1 MNIRDRQILRLAI
14 PSIVSNI
21 TVPLLGL
28 VDVAIMGHMG
38 SAAYIG
44 AISVGAMIFNILY
57 WIFGFL
63 RMGTSGMTS
72 QALGRRDLTEVTLLL
87 KRSVMVGWVVAA
99 TIIILQIPIRQ
110 LAFAIIAP
118 ENRIREL
125 VTVYFG
131 ICVWGAPAML
141 TLYGLTGWFIGMQNT
156 RLPMVISITQNVVN
170 IAASIFFVFGLGMKV
185 RGVAWGT
192 VVAQYAGLALAVT
205 LLVIHYSKLRK
216 YAKNGR
222 VMDLR
227 RLLDFFKVNSD
238 IFLRTLCLVAVNLYF
253 LAAGARQ
260 GTVILAV
267 NTLLTQ
273 LYILFSY
280 FLDGFAFAGEAL
292 CGKYYGAENKM
303 AFRMTVRRVFL
314 WGISVAVLFTV
325 VYAAGGQQFL
335 GLLTDEMEVV
345 RAAEPYFPWAVVVP
359 LAGVAAFVWDGV
371 FIGITAT
378 KGMLLSSVMA
388 TLVFFA
394 IYIFSVD
401 VWGNHALWLA
411 FVIYLAVRG
420 IVQTALYFGKL
431 RMSETTLK

>member
-1 MNIRDRQILRLAI
+1 MSQRDRQILRLAV
-14 PSIVSNI
+14 PSIVANI

-57 WIFGFL
+57 WVFGFL

-72 QALGRRDLTEVTLLL
+72 QALGRRDLSEVVVLL
-87 KRSVMVGWVVAA
+87 KRSVVVAWGVA
-99 TIIILQIPIRQ
+99 AAIILCQIPIKQ
-110 LAFAIIAP
+110 LAFAIIRP
-118 ENRIREL
+118 EKDIWEL
-125 VTVYFG
+125 ASVYFS

-141 TLYGLTGWFIGMQNT
+141 TIYGLTGWFIGMQNT
-156 RLPMVISITQNVVN
+156 RLPMVVSITQNVVN
-170 IAASIFFVFGLGMKV
+170 IAASIFFVFGWGMQV

-192 VVAQYAGLALAVT
+192 VVAQYAGAALALM
-205 LLVIHYSKLRK
+205 LLVSHYSKLRK
-216 YAKNGR
+216 YDHVGKVADWGKMLN
-222 VMDLR
+222 
-227 RLLDFFKVNSD
+227 FFKVNSN

-292 CGKYYGAENKM
+292 CGKYYGAHNEW
-303 AFRMTVRRVFL
+303 AFRATARRVFA
-314 WGISVAVLFTV
+314 WGFIVAVLFTAI
-325 VYAAGGQQFL
+325 YALGGQRFL
-335 GLLTDEMEVV
+335 GILTDETEVV
-345 RAAEPYFPWAVVVP
+345 MAAVAYLPWAVAVP

-378 KGMLLSSVMA
+378 KEMLCASALA
-388 TLVFFA
+388 TGAFFT
-394 IYIFSVD
+394 IYFGWGAP
-401 VWGNHALWLA
+401 WGNHALWMA
-411 FVIYLAVRG
+411 FIAFLMVRG
-420 IVQTALYFGKL
+420 AVLTAFYSRILCKW
-431 RMSETTLK
+431 RQ

>member
-1 MNIRDRQILRLAI
+1 MDIRDRQILRLAV

-72 QALGRRDLTEVTLLL
+72 QALGKRDLMEVTLLL
-87 KRSVMVGWVVAA
+87 ARSVMVGVAVA
-99 TIIILQIPIRQ
+99 LTIIVLQVPIRQ

-118 ENRIREL
+118 EESIKAL
-125 VTVYFG
+125 VRVYFG

-141 TLYGLTGWFIGMQNT
+141 TLYGLTGWFVGMQNT

-170 IAASIFFVFGLGMKV
+170 IAASLFFVYGLGLKV

-192 VVAQYAGLALAVT
+192 VVAQYAGVVLAIT
-205 LLVIHYSKLRK
+205 LLVIHYSRLRK
-216 YAKNGR
+216 YSKWNCVLDWQR
-222 VMDLR
+222 M
-227 RLLDFFKVNSD
+227 LDFFKVNSD
-238 IFLRTLCLVAVNLYF
+238 IFLRTLCLVAVNLFF
-253 LAAGARQ
+253 LSAGARQ
-260 GTVILAV
+260 GTMILAV
-267 NTLLTQ
+267 NTLLIQ

-292 CGKYYGAENKM
+292 CGRYYGAENKE
-303 AFRMTVRRVFL
+303 AFRATVRRVFM
-314 WGISVAVLFTV
+314 WGIAVALAFTAL
-325 VYAAGGQQFL
+325 YAVGGQSFL
-335 GLLTDEMEVV
+335 GLLTDEKHVV
-345 RAAEPYFPWAVVVP
+345 VEAKTFFPWAMAVP

-378 KGMLLSSVMA
+378 KGMLFSSVIA

-394 IYIFSVD
+394 IYLLGAPS
-401 VWGNHALWLA
+401 WGNHALWMA
-411 FVIYLAVRG
+411 FVSYLTVRG
-420 IVQTALYFGKL
+420 IVQTALYQKCYKK
-431 RMSETTLK
+431 S